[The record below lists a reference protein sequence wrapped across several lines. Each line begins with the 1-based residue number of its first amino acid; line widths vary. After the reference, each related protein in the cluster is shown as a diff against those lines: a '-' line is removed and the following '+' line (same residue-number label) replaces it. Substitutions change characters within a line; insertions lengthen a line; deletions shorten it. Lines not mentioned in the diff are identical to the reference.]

1 MLKVTILNFEV
12 DRQQIIKTLDFKQF
26 LKHFSKK
33 ILIFVNQL
41 RNIFEIEQEEYKK
54 LLKENINNKYK
65 NSNITKLYN
74 INQNAIKISILDRIE

>member
-26 LKHFSKK
+26 LKHFSNK

-41 RNIFEIEQEEYKK
+41 RNILEIEQEEYKK

-65 NSNITKLYN
+65 NSNLTKLYN
-74 INQNAIKISILDRIE
+74 INQNANKITILDRIE

>member
-26 LKHFSKK
+26 LKHFPKK